1 MKKTYRINFPKVI
14 NLLFLAL
21 ILQCCTPMSKITYL
35 NEADLTG
42 FDISPKPPKHVLE
55 IGDILMVKVISRN
68 EESNNLFNIPNPL
81 LYSIRTCFIKWLVF
95 FNIIHDF
102 LIRNIAK

>member
-42 FDISPKPPKHVLE
+42 FDISPKPPKHVFVDQIHKGFIDYSLLLRL
-55 IGDILMVKVISRN
+55 IFNLWLNLSQGNRLA
-68 EESNNLFNIPNPL
+68 LFNHHAAL
-81 LYSIRTCFIKWLVF
+81 
-95 FNIIHDF
+95 
-102 LIRNIAK
+102 